1 MTVQTRIMLFIVG
14 SGFLASLLFSLVV
27 FYEMVEQPFNLLDTV
42 LQEEGTRVVR
52 SLVDSPETLMTER
65 GRQNLGIDQYWLEV
79 RGAVNNSL
87 IFRSKLAEDIPLV
100 ALPSGSVAI
109 VHPQLEGI
117 VQDQPLDKNNHPVLR
132 MISFLVERAGQHV
145 RVQIG
150 RPMEKLN
157 EEIGEVV
164 YGLLAGLIFSTLVL
178 CAVSRWVAK
187 KILQPVQHIKELAR
201 DISEQNLS
209 RRIPLQEHGDEISEL
224 ARTINLMLDRLQ
236 HSFNRQRTFLYAT
249 SHELKTPLASIRLAV
264 DEIFSR
270 ETAGGLALVQED
282 LLRISKQSYRLERL
296 VKDQL
301 TLSSLEMM
309 AGCNRSPVD
318 LSSLLGSLVEEFT
331 VLAEERGI
339 DMQSMIEPNCVVQ
352 GDREKLHRALVNIFD
367 NALKFT
373 RKRGGIGISSVLRP
387 DTVVIIFT
395 NTGAGLDEAECKEV
409 FDPFF
414 RGEKSRALEFGGF
427 GLGLTIVKK
436 IIELHQGSVTFVS
449 GLEQRT
455 TVMLHLPR
463 L

>member
-42 LQEEGTRVVR
+42 LHEEGTRVVR
-52 SLVDSPETLMTER
+52 SLVDSPETSMTER
-65 GRQNLGIDQYWLEV
+65 GRQNLGIDQYWIEI
-79 RGAVNNSL
+79 RGAANNSL

-109 VHPQLEGI
+109 VHPQIIQE
-117 VQDQPLDKNNHPVLR
+117 QPLSKTTPPVLR
-132 MISFLVERAGQHV
+132 MTSFLVERAGQHF

-150 RPMEKLN
+150 RPMEKLH

-187 KILQPVQHIKELAR
+187 KILQPVQHIKDLAR

-209 RRIPLQEHGDEISEL
+209 RRIPLQEPGDEISEL
-224 ARTINLMLDRLQ
+224 ARTINHMLDRLQ

-249 SHELKTPLASIRLAV
+249 SHELKTPLASIRLAI
-264 DEIFSR
+264 DEILSR
-270 ETAGGLALVQED
+270 ETAEGLALVQED
-282 LLRISKQSYRLERL
+282 FLRISQQSFRLERL

-301 TLSSLEMM
+301 TLSSLETMT
-309 AGCNRSPVD
+309 GGKWNPVD
-318 LSSLLGSLVEEFT
+318 LSTLLGSLVEEFSL
-331 VLAEERGI
+331 LAEEGSI
-339 DMQSMIEPNCVVQ
+339 AMQAMIEPDCVVQ
-352 GDREKLHRALVNIFD
+352 GDEGKLQRALINILD

-373 RKRGGIGISSVLRP
+373 RKEGQIEISAALRT
-387 DTVVIIFT
+387 DTVVIT
-395 NTGAGLDEAECKEV
+395 VANTGAGLDEAECKEV

-436 IIELHQGSVTFVS
+436 IIELHQGSITFSS

-455 TVMLHLPR
+455 TVMLRLPR